1 MPEIG
6 AMEGDAA
13 ARPIEELLTHRRF
26 VRSLA
31 HALVHDAA
39 AAEDVEQ
46 ETWLR
51 ALRSPPAFDAGI
63 RAWLK
68 RVVRSAASDANRRDV
83 RREARESSSAGPEAQ
98 PSAAEIAARLE
109 TERRLVEA
117 VGALDEKYRR
127 VVFLRFFE
135 ELPPRAIAKRLDC
148 PVATV
153 RTQVARALE
162 QLRKRLDEAH
172 GGSRRDWL
180 AAMAPLALAPTSL
193 APLATWAAAA
203 VVVVALSIPAW
214 RTLAPG
220 RRAAPSDGPA
230 SALTAETAPSKTPAA
245 TSAATDGGATVVAEA
260 TAAGSVSGT
269 VVDGQREP
277 LADAEVE
284 LRDYYGDTAR
294 LAVRTNGAGEF
305 HIARVP
311 FGFFWLSAR
320 KPGAVAAQRQ
330 IDIDVNTPDV
340 TDLRLTLWRSR
351 PIHGSV
357 VEAGGAMVSGAKVV
371 ASFDDIKRRWPATS
385 TTTGVDG
392 RFTLADVP
400 LHPILL
406 SVFAAGHVPLRGRA
420 VAADESE
427 VRLTLSPDVPAT
439 LHVRLDAAPGVDL
452 SHGLEG
458 PVHLRIAPFGETV
471 SMRGESIYEF
481 RQELDLPAG
490 TTSLDL
496 RDLAPGDYEVVATCS
511 SAQLRPST
519 QRVTA
524 SLDGPST
531 AEIIVDRLRAPI
543 AIHGRVLGRDRAPIA
558 GVRFTAMSHGSPATS
573 THVVCDDR
581 GSFSFVGAIGERE
594 TLGFIPDDPGQL
606 FVGDSSFLRRAWLPV
621 VEGAPIELTL
631 APCERILGRVV
642 DSSGHPLAGCELN
655 VTSTARPSGLLA
667 KSYTAVDGRFELAGA
682 LAGLPLKLALV
693 GEHGYTPQTIEPGL
707 EPAERRTDVVLQIPR
722 FARIRGRV
730 VDEEGRPIGGAWVR
744 AIPAA
749 TQRRWDGDFWM
760 LLLATAVTDDD
771 GRFVL
776 DSIQPSTNRVG
787 IGTDPRSAAEVVE
800 IPIAL
805 AEGEERDDVL
815 FTLSRRHAA
824 PGRIRVRVE
833 WDDGTPEP
841 DALIFSPPT
850 SDDGLRLDKSATAD
864 FAGPAAGTRGVYARY
879 TQRTAEGATCVDSE
893 VVEAVSGGPLL
904 TLRLKRPRFG
914 RLTATLPDSIHAA
927 DLVGLQ
933 VDALIP
939 SSTGQSMRR
948 MLEVPWSVEGA
959 TLALGPLTEG
969 HYDMLSIEGPAIRR
983 FRRAVD
989 VAPDRTTDLG
999 LLKLEPLASVETRVS
1014 DATGAPLGDA
1024 EFDEHAD
1031 LLHPSG
1037 RVLSTRTTLHADEGG
1052 IIDLP
1057 GNTDRGVFRAPGF
1070 APCQWHRTVNKPGSV
1085 VLLREGA
1092 LRLRDVP
1099 DEARTSPSPWCFAV
1113 EVHPDEKSAAS
1124 YPQWLMYGASVVSCE
1139 NDTLPHLPA
1148 TRVVVHFWRGNDLT
1162 AGRFPDRPA
1171 PIPEQ
1176 PEPGRYYR
1184 IEAAVLADQVSDVSI
1199 APKH

>member
-1 MPEIG
+1 MAE
-6 AMEGDAA
+6 DAA

-31 HALVHDAA
+31 RALVHDEAR
-39 AAEDVEQ
+39 AEDVEQ

-83 RREARESSSAGPEAQ
+83 RREAREASSAGPEAQ

-135 ELPPRAIAKRLDC
+135 ELPPRAIAKKLEC

-162 QLRKRLDEAH
+162 QLRKKLDEVH
-172 GGSRRDWL
+172 GGSRKDWL

-193 APLATWAAAA
+193 APLAAWAAAA

-214 RTLAPG
+214 RTWAPA
-220 RRAAPSDGPA
+220 RQAAPSRGPA
-230 SALTAETAPSKTPAA
+230 GALAAETAPSKTPAA
-245 TSAATDGGATVVAEA
+245 TPAAPDGGATVVAET

-269 VVDGQREP
+269 VVDGQRAP

-284 LRDYYGDTAR
+284 LRDYYGDTPQ

-305 HIARVP
+305 HFARVP
-311 FGFFWLSAR
+311 FGYFWLSAR
-320 KPGAVAAQRQ
+320 RSGTVAAQRQ
-330 IDIDVNTPDV
+330 IDVDANSSDV
-340 TDLRLTLWRSR
+340 TDLRLTLWTSR

-357 VEAGGAMVSGAKVV
+357 VEADGAAVSGAKVV
-371 ASFDDIKRRWPATS
+371 ASFDDFRRSWPATS
-385 TTTGVDG
+385 TTSGADG

-400 LHPILL
+400 LHPIQL
-406 SVFAAGHVPLRGRA
+406 SVFAAGHVPLRAHA
-420 VAADESE
+420 VPADENE
-427 VRLTLSPDVPAT
+427 VRLTLSPDAPAT
-439 LHVRLDAAPGVDL
+439 LHVRLDPVPGVDL

-458 PVHLRIAPFGETV
+458 PVHLRIAPFGKTV
-471 SMRGESIYEF
+471 SSRQERALYEF

-490 TTSLDL
+490 ATSLDV

-511 SAQLRPST
+511 AAQFHPST

-524 SLDGPST
+524 SLEGPST
-531 AEIIVDRLRAPI
+531 AAIVVDRLRAPI
-543 AIHGRVLGRDRAPIA
+543 AIHGRVLGRDGAPVA
-558 GVRFTAMSHGSPATS
+558 GVRFTATSHGPPVIS
-573 THVVCDDR
+573 THIVSDDL
-581 GSFSFVGAIGERE
+581 GSFSFVGAIGEQE
-594 TLGFIPDDPGQL
+594 TVGFIPDDPGQL
-606 FVGDSSFLRRAWLPV
+606 FVGDSTWLRRTWLPV
-621 VEGAPIELTL
+621 VEGAPVELTL
-631 APCERILGRVV
+631 TACERILGRVV
-642 DSSGHPLAGCELN
+642 DSSGQPLAGCELQ
-655 VTSTARPSGLLA
+655 VSSAARPSGLLA
-667 KSYTAVDGRFELAGA
+667 TSYAAVDGRFELAGA
-682 LAGLPLKLALV
+682 LAGLPLELGIV
-693 GEHGYTPQTIEPGL
+693 GEHGGLSQTIEHKL
-707 EPAERRTDVVLQIPR
+707 EPAEQRIDVVLQIPR

-730 VDEEGRPIGGAWVR
+730 IDEEGRPIGGAWVR

-749 TQRRWDGDFWM
+749 TQFVWPGEFWFRA
-760 LLLATAVTDDD
+760 LATAITDED

-776 DSIQPSTNRVG
+776 DSIQPSTNRIG
-787 IGTDPRSAAEVVE
+787 IGADPRATADVVE
-800 IPIAL
+800 LPIAL
-805 AEGEERDDVL
+805 AEGVQRDDVL
-815 FTLSRRHAA
+815 FTLPRCHAA

-841 DALIFSPPT
+841 EALVFSPPT
-850 SDDGLRLDKSATAD
+850 NEYVVRLDKSATAD
-864 FAGPAAGTRGVYARY
+864 FAGPAAGTQGVFARY
-879 TQRTAEGATCVDSE
+879 IQRTTAGAVCADSE
-893 VVEAVSGGPLL
+893 IVEAAPGGPLL
-904 TLRLKRPRFG
+904 TLRLKRSRFG

-927 DLVGLQ
+927 ELVGLQ
-933 VDALIP
+933 VSALLP
-939 SSTGQSMRR
+939 SRADPNSRWV
-948 MLEVPWSVEGA
+948 LEVPWSVEGT
-959 TLALGPLTEG
+959 TLTLGPLSEG
-969 HYDMLSIEGPAIRR
+969 HYDQLSIEGPAIRR

-1014 DATGAPLGDA
+1014 DSTGAPLGDA
-1024 EFDEHAD
+1024 EFDEQAD
-1031 LLHPSG
+1031 LLHPGG
-1037 RVLSTRTTLHADEGG
+1037 RILSTRTTLQADEGG

-1085 VLLREGA
+1085 VLLREGV

-1099 DEARTSPSPWCFAV
+1099 DAARTNPSPWCFAV
-1113 EVHPDEKSAAS
+1113 EVHSDETTAAS

-1139 NDTLPHLPA
+1139 NDLLPHLPA

-1162 AGRFPDRPA
+1162 AGRIPDRPA

-1184 IEAAVLADQVSDVSI
+1184 IEATVLADQVSDVAI

>member
-1 MPEIG
+1 M
-6 AMEGDAA
+6 ADVDD
-13 ARPIEELLTHRRF
+13 ARPIEELLAHRRF
-26 VRSLA
+26 VRA
-31 HALVHDAA
+31 VARALVRDATN
-39 AAEDVEQ
+39 AEDVEQ

-68 RVVRSAASDANRRDV
+68 RVVRSVASDATRRDV
-83 RREARESSSAGPEAQ
+83 RREAREVSAAGPEAQ
-98 PSAAEIAARLE
+98 PSAEQIAGRLE
-109 TERRLVEA
+109 IERKLVAA
-117 VGALDEKYRR
+117 VEALDERYRR

-135 ELPPRAIAKRLDC
+135 ELPPRAIAKRLEC

-162 QLRKRLDEAH
+162 QLKRKLDEAH
-172 GGSRRDWL
+172 GGSRGDWL
-180 AAMAPLALAPTSL
+180 AAMAPLALAPTSV
-193 APLATWAAAA
+193 APFTTWAAAA

-214 RTLAPG
+214 RTWAAA
-220 RRAAPSDGPA
+220 RRAAPASGPA
-230 SALTAETAPSKTPAA
+230 SALAAAATPSKGPAA
-245 TSAATDGGATVVAEA
+245 TSAAPDGSATVVAEA
-260 TAAGSVSGT
+260 AAAGSVSGT
-269 VVDGQREP
+269 VVDGQRAP

-284 LRDYYGDTAR
+284 LHDYYGDAMR

-305 HIARVP
+305 HFARVP
-311 FGFFWLSAR
+311 FSYFWLSAR
-320 KPGAVAAQRQ
+320 SPGTVAAQRQ
-330 IDIDVNTPDV
+330 IDVDANTPDV

-351 PIHGSV
+351 AIHGSV
-357 VEAGGAMVSGAKVV
+357 VEAGGAAVRGARVA
-371 ASFDDIKRRWPATS
+371 ASFDDLHRCWPGTS
-385 TTTGVDG
+385 TTSDADG

-406 SVFAAGHVPLRGRA
+406 SVFAAGNVPLRARA

-427 VRLTLSPDVPAT
+427 VRLTLSPDAPAT

-452 SHGLEG
+452 SRGLEG
-458 PVHLRIAPFGETV
+458 PVHLRIAPFGEMASSQRDMAV
-471 SMRGESIYEF
+471 YEF

-490 TTSLDL
+490 ATSLDL
-496 RDLAPGDYEVVATCS
+496 PDLAPGDYEVVATCS
-511 SAQLRPST
+511 SSQFHPST

-524 SLDGPST
+524 SVEGPST
-531 AEIIVDRLRAPI
+531 AAIVVDRRLAPI
-543 AIHGRVLGRDRAPIA
+543 AIHGRVLGPDGVPRAS
-558 GVRFTAMSHGSPATS
+558 VRFTATTRGPPTIT

-594 TLGFIPDDPGQL
+594 TVGFIPEDPGQI
-606 FVGDSSFLRRAWLPV
+606 FVGDSNWLRRTWLPV
-621 VEGAPIELTL
+621 IDGEPIELTL

-642 DSSGHPLAGCELN
+642 DSSGRPLAGSELS
-655 VTSTARPSGLLA
+655 VTSVVRPSGMLA
-667 KSYTAVDGRFELAGA
+667 KSYAASDGSFEVAGA
-682 LAGLPLKLALV
+682 LAGLPLELSLV
-693 GEHGYTPQTIEPGL
+693 GEHGGLSQTIEPKL
-707 EPAERRTDVVLQIPR
+707 EPAERRTDVVLRFPR

-730 VDEEGRPIGGAWVR
+730 VDEEGRPICGAWVR

-760 LLLATAVTDDD
+760 LQLATAITDND

-776 DSIQPSTNRVG
+776 DSIQPSTNRIG
-787 IGTDPRSAAEVVE
+787 IGADPRSAADVVE

-815 FTLSRRHAA
+815 FTLPRRHSA

-841 DALIFSPPT
+841 DALVFSPPT
-850 SDDGLRLDKSATAD
+850 NEYVVRLDKSAAAD
-864 FAGPAAGTRGVYARY
+864 FEGPAAGTQGVYARY
-879 TQRTAEGATCVDSE
+879 ILRTTAGAVWADSE
-893 VVEAVSGGPLL
+893 VVEAASGGPLH

-914 RLTATLPDSIHAA
+914 RLTATLPDSIQAT

-933 VDALIP
+933 VSALLP
-939 SSTGQSMRR
+939 SRSGPHHLWA
-948 MLEVPWSVEGA
+948 LEVPWSVEGA
-959 TLALGPLTEG
+959 TLTLGPLTEG
-969 HYDMLSIEGPAIRR
+969 HYDRLDIEAPAIRR

-999 LLKLEPLASVETRVS
+999 LLKLEPLASVETRVT

-1031 LLHPSG
+1031 LLHPGG
-1037 RVLSTRTTLHADEGG
+1037 RILSTRTTLQADEGG
-1052 IIDLP
+1052 IIDVP
-1057 GNTDRGVFRAPGF
+1057 GNSVRGVFRAPGF

-1085 VLLREGA
+1085 VLLREGT

-1099 DEARTSPSPWCFAV
+1099 DEARTNPSPWCFAV
-1113 EVHPDEKSAAS
+1113 EVHPDEKTSAS

-1139 NDTLPHLPA
+1139 NDVLPHLPA
-1148 TRVVVHFWRGNDLT
+1148 TRVVVHFWRGNDATLKKEQDQ
-1162 AGRFPDRPA
+1162 FA

-1176 PEPGRYYR
+1176 SEPGRYYR
-1184 IEAAVLADQVSDVSI
+1184 IEATVLADQVTDVAI
-1199 APKH
+1199 APGH

>member
-1 MPEIG
+1 MAE
-6 AMEGDAA
+6 DAA
-13 ARPIEELLTHRRF
+13 ARPVDELLTHRRF

-68 RVVRSAASDANRRDV
+68 RVVRSAASDANRRDL
-83 RREARESSSAGPEAQ
+83 RREAREVSAAGPEAQ

-135 ELPPRAIAKRLDC
+135 ELPPRAIAKKLEC

-153 RTQVARALE
+153 RTQVTRALE
-162 QLRKRLDEAH
+162 QLRRKLDEAH
-172 GGSRRDWL
+172 GGSRKDWL

-193 APLATWAAAA
+193 APLAAWAAAA
-203 VVVVALSIPAW
+203 VVVAALSIPAW
-214 RTLAPG
+214 RMWAP
-220 RRAAPSDGPA
+220 AKQVAPSSGPA
-230 SALTAETAPSKTPAA
+230 SALAAETAPSKTPAA
-245 TSAATDGGATVVAEA
+245 TSAAPDGGASVVAET

-269 VVDGQREP
+269 VVDGQRAP

-284 LRDYYGDTAR
+284 LRDYYGDATQ
-294 LAVRTNGAGEF
+294 LATRTNGAGEF
-305 HIARVP
+305 HIAHVP

-320 KPGAVAAQRQ
+320 RPGAVAAQRQ
-330 IDIDVNTPDV
+330 IDVDANTPDV
-340 TDLRLTLWRSR
+340 TDLRLTLWKSR
-351 PIHGSV
+351 AIHGSV
-357 VEAGGAMVSGAKVV
+357 VEAGGAAVSGAKVV
-371 ASFDDIKRRWPATS
+371 ASYDDIRRRWPATS
-385 TTTGVDG
+385 ANTGVDG
-392 RFTLADVP
+392 CFTLADVP

-406 SVFAAGHVPLRGRA
+406 SVFAAGHVPLRTRA

-427 VRLTLSPDVPAT
+427 VRLTLSPDAPAT
-439 LHVRLDAAPGVDL
+439 LHLRLDASPGVDL

-471 SMRGESIYEF
+471 SMRREMAIYEF

-490 TTSLDL
+490 STSLDL

-511 SAQLRPST
+511 SAQFHPST

-524 SLDGPST
+524 SLAGPST
-531 AEIIVDRLRAPI
+531 AAIVVDRLRSLI
-543 AIHGRVLGRDRAPIA
+543 AIRGRVVDRDGVPLS
-558 GVRFTAMSHGSPATS
+558 GVRFTAMPYGPPMTA
-573 THVVCDDR
+573 THVVCDDQ
-581 GSFSFVGAIGERE
+581 GAFSFVGTIGERE
-594 TLGFIPDDPGQL
+594 TVGFIPDDPGQL
-606 FVGDSSFLRRAWLPV
+606 FVGDSILLRRTWLPV
-621 VEGAPIELTL
+621 VDGQSIELTL
-631 APCERILGRVV
+631 APCERILARVV
-642 DSSGHPLAGCELN
+642 DSSGEPLSGYELSL
-655 VTSTARPSGLLA
+655 TSTARPSGWLA
-667 KSYTAVDGRFELAGA
+667 KSYAAADGHFELAGS
-682 LAGLPLKLALV
+682 LAGLPLNLSLV
-693 GEHGYTPQTIEPGL
+693 GEHGGLLQTIEPKL
-707 EPAERRTDVVLQIPR
+707 EPSERRTDVVLRIPR

-730 VDEEGRPIGGAWVR
+730 IDEEGRPIGGAWVR

-760 LLLATAVTDDD
+760 LQLATAITDED

-776 DSIQPSTNRVG
+776 DSIQPSTNRIG
-787 IGTDPRSAAEVVE
+787 IGADPRSAADVVE
-800 IPIAL
+800 LPIAL

-815 FTLSRRHAA
+815 FTLPRRHAA

-833 WDDGTPEP
+833 WDDGAPEP
-841 DALIFSPPT
+841 DALVYTSPT
-850 SDDGLRLDKSATAD
+850 YDNGLRLDKSATAD
-864 FAGPAAGTRGVYARY
+864 FAGPAEGTRGVYARY
-879 TQRTAEGATCVDSE
+879 IRRTATGAVWADSE
-893 VVEAVSGGPLL
+893 VVEAASGGPLL
-904 TLRLKRPRFG
+904 RLRLKRPRFG
-914 RLTATLPDSIHAA
+914 RLTATLPESIHAA
-927 DLVGLQ
+927 ELVGMQ
-933 VDALIP
+933 VEALLP
-939 SSTGQSMRR
+939 SRSGPDHRWV
-948 MLEVPWSVEGA
+948 LEVPWSVEGA
-959 TLALGPLTEG
+959 TLKLGPLTEG
-969 HYDMLSIEGPAIRR
+969 HYDMLSVEGPAIRR

-999 LLKLEPLASVETRVS
+999 LLKIEPLASVETRVS

-1024 EFDEHAD
+1024 EFDEDAD
-1031 LLHPSG
+1031 LLHPGG
-1037 RVLSTRTTLHADEGG
+1037 RILSVRTTLQADEGG
-1052 IIDLP
+1052 IIDVP
-1057 GNTDRGVFRAPGF
+1057 GNTFRGVFRATGF

-1099 DEARTSPSPWCFAV
+1099 DEARTNPSPWCFAV
-1113 EVHPDEKSAAS
+1113 EVRPDEKTAAS
-1124 YPQWLMYGASVVSCE
+1124 YPQWLMYGASIVSCE

-1148 TRVVVHFWRGNDLT
+1148 TRVVVHFWRGNDSS
-1162 AGRFPDRPA
+1162 FKKEPDRPA

-1184 IEAAVLADQVSDVSI
+1184 LESTVLADQVTDVPI